1 MSTDNSAIFDE
12 LSIDAE
18 LKELNNVLLA
28 TQRIWLIERSES
40 GVWGVGVVR
49 DLPEHQWPN
58 PEELERPLYS
68 SDKFETIAYRR
79 HENLAKA
86 IHDTR
91 VDLELRNERELSG
104 SDDLDAAVEAEGA
117 E

>member
-1 MSTDNSAIFDE
+1 MSTDNLTPIDE
-12 LSIDAE
+12 LSIDSE
-18 LKELNNVLLA
+18 LKELDNVLLA

-58 PEELERPLYS
+58 PEEIERPLYS

-91 VDLELRNERELSG
+91 VDLELRNEKELAD
-104 SDDLDAAVEAEGA
+104 SDDLDLVKEPEAAE
-117 E
+117 

>member
-1 MSTDNSAIFDE
+1 MSTDNLTPIDE

-18 LKELNNVLLA
+18 LKELDNVLLA

-40 GVWGVGVVR
+40 GVWGVGVVH

-58 PEELERPLYS
+58 PEEIGRPIYS

-91 VDLELRNERELSG
+91 VDLEFRNEKELSG
-104 SDDLDAAVEAEGA
+104 IDELDLPVEAQVA

>member
-1 MSTDNSAIFDE
+1 MSTDNLAPIDE

-18 LKELNNVLLA
+18 LKELDNVLLA

-91 VDLELRNERELSG
+91 VDLELRNERELAG
-104 SDDLDAAVEAEGA
+104 SDDLDAAVENEEAE
-117 E
+117 

>member
-1 MSTDNSAIFDE
+1 MSTDNLTPIEE

-18 LKELNNVLLA
+18 LKELDNVLLA
-28 TQRIWLIERSES
+28 TPRIWLIERSES
-40 GVWGVGVVR
+40 GVWGVGIVR

-58 PEELERPLYS
+58 PEEIDRPIYS

-91 VDLELRNERELSG
+91 VDLEFRNEKELS
-104 SDDLDAAVEAEGA
+104 SPNELDSVTEAEGA

>member
-1 MSTDNSAIFDE
+1 MSTDNLAPIDE

-18 LKELNNVLLA
+18 LKELDNVLLA

-58 PEELERPLYS
+58 PEEIERPLYS

-91 VDLELRNERELSG
+91 VDLELRNEKELAD
-104 SDDLDAAVEAEGA
+104 SDDLGLVTEPEATE
-117 E
+117 

>member
-1 MSTDNSAIFDE
+1 MSTDNLAPIDE

-18 LKELNNVLLA
+18 LKELDNVLLA

-91 VDLELRNERELSG
+91 VDLELRNEKELAG
-104 SDDLDAAVEAEGA
+104 FDEFEATVEPEEAQ
-117 E
+117 

>member
-1 MSTDNSAIFDE
+1 MSTDNLTPIDE

-18 LKELNNVLLA
+18 LKELDNVLLA

-49 DLPEHQWPN
+49 DLPEHQWPK
-58 PEELERPLYS
+58 PEEIERPLYS

-91 VDLELRNERELSG
+91 VDLELRNEKELAD
-104 SDDLDAAVEAEGA
+104 SDDLGLVTEPGA
-117 E
+117 TE